1 MASRARVLALRLARD
16 KWCVSRVFSRAFR
29 FLTRPN
35 PTAASFPTH
44 ARRAS
49 PPRGR
54 SRAALA
60 SPARGDRRDST
71 RFASLTLPPTRR
83 RPTRRTPN
91 RAKRR
96 GFHASAVSE
105 PCRARA
111 AAVAA
116 DLERNSATSPER
128 FLPAFAADAAAR
140 AAASF
145 ARRFHAWGESPSGS
159 WQRRAHTLGSL
170 ALDRIHPDDQVL
182 AALPPA
188 CSSVELLY
196 PETAHPEE
204 ARAALRELLTERAR
218 AVAWRFRR
226 NAFVYVPLTFPLMF
240 TPLSNLPM
248 YWFGWRAF
256 EQRRAAQNA
265 NAARRAMETA
275 ECADAHWFAAAADA
289 PCARARGEKL
299 AVISSTRD
307 APDERMVSALSK
319 TASFS
324 CCRVAHDPAHPPPAL
339 VLAPCAL
346 LDESA
351 DAPREGEKSPL
362 EKATGIDQLTK
373 LTRRYRRALKAR
385 PE

>member
-1 MASRARVLALRLARD
+1 M
-16 KWCVSRVFSRAFR
+16 
-29 FLTRPN
+29 
-35 PTAASFPTH
+35 
-44 ARRAS
+44 
-49 PPRGR
+49 
-54 SRAALA
+54 
-60 SPARGDRRDST
+60 
-71 RFASLTLPPTRR
+71 
-83 RPTRRTPN
+83 
-91 RAKRR
+91 
-96 GFHASAVSE
+96 
-105 PCRARA
+105 
-111 AAVAA
+111 
-116 DLERNSATSPER
+116 
-128 FLPAFAADAAAR
+128 
-140 AAASF
+140 
-145 ARRFHAWGESPSGS
+145 GS

-289 PCARARGEKL
+289 PCERARGEKL

-324 CCRVAHDPAHPPPAL
+324 CCRVAHDPAYPPPAL
-339 VLAPCAL
+339 VFAPCAL
-346 LDESA
+346 LDERA
-351 DAPREGEKSPL
+351 DAPREGEKSAL
-362 EKATGIDQLTK
+362 EKATGIDELTE
-373 LTRRYRRALKAR
+373 LTRRYRRALKAG